1 MIREARP
8 EDLPAIRRLME
19 GEPGFWQRDWTDAT
33 LAKAL
38 RTAGELALLWE
49 ENTSVAG
56 FVCAHDLG
64 FRAYLSEL
72 IVARE
77 ARGRGIGKS
86 LVEHVQAE
94 LARRGRRILIAD
106 VWHDAEPFYR
116 ALEWEPPD
124 VVLLRRK
131 LDAGAG

>member
-1 MIREARP
+1 VIRQARS

-19 GEPGFWQRDWTDAT
+19 AEPGFWQPDWSDTTLRSGIEAAGNLALVWVDDAT
-33 LAKAL
+33 I
-38 RTAGELALLWE
+38 T
-49 ENTSVAG
+49 G

-72 IVARE
+72 IVAQG
-77 ARGRGIGKS
+77 AKGRGIGRS
-86 LVEHVQAE
+86 LVERVQDD
-94 LARRGRRILIAD
+94 LARRGRRVLIAD

-116 ALEWEPPD
+116 SLGWEAPD

-131 LDAGAG
+131 LGDGVK